1 LTSLPQALPFA
12 GNGAPHCSR
21 QPDDGAATEFV
32 RNLHRLYRAI
42 ASQAS
47 LAETL
52 EAVATE
58 ASAAADGATAVVFR
72 LEDGLLRTSAAAG
85 PDKAAI
91 GALPPL
97 LEPRLA
103 PWWRWRG
110 KIAAIGDEREWAAI
124 GSILPGLRWC
134 WSDRLETAA
143 GEVAGCLTLFG
154 SGVPPGA
161 AALAPLAELKQ
172 AAVLA
177 IEQANLLEELRYR
190 AEHDPATGLW
200 NRDKFQREVAGRRAG
215 GCIPAGTLLLV
226 ACDGVRRVREILG
239 EESGDA
245 LLREVVRRIG
255 RLPGEPLCGR
265 LSGDELV
272 LLLPSGSS
280 QDPLRFGDSVLS
292 ALREPA
298 LVDGHEFAVHAA
310 VGLARERQGEPWA
323 EWLRRARAAA
333 AAARLRTGAGRCV
346 EFDDS
351 LTLCSPE
358 RLELERR
365 LRGAAARGELQL
377 YYQPQVRTRGGG
389 IAGYEALMRWRNPEI
404 GTVSPAAFI
413 PVAEETGLIVEL
425 GRWALGE
432 ACRQARSWQR
442 EGLPARVG
450 VNVSAVQLAESDF
463 PRHVEQALA
472 ASGLPPSLLE
482 LEITESMVMQNRQLA
497 AERMRGLRRLGVE
510 FALDDFG
517 TGSSSLAYLKD
528 LPVQRLKVDRSFL
541 AELERASAPLLESII
556 RLAHQLGL
564 GVIVEGVETPR
575 QLELLAAMGAD
586 EIQGY
591 LTGRPV
597 PAGEAARQAVVA
609 RQGA

>member
-1 LTSLPQALPFA
+1 LPQALPFA
-12 GNGAPHCSR
+12 GNGADHCLRGPH
-21 QPDDGAATEFV
+21 DGAGTEFV
-32 RNLHRLYRAI
+32 RSLQRLYCAI
-42 ASQAS
+42 ACQAS
-47 LAETL
+47 LPETL
-52 EAVATE
+52 HEVARE
-58 ASAAADGATAVVFR
+58 ASAASGGATAVVFR
-72 LEDGLLRTSAAAG
+72 LEDSLLRISAAAG
-85 PDKAAI
+85 PHKAAAE
-91 GALPPL
+91 ALAP

-110 KIAAIGDEREWAAI
+110 KIAAIGHEPEWAWI
-124 GSILPGLRWC
+124 EGVFPGLGWC

-154 SGVPPGA
+154 SGAPPEA
-161 AALAPLAELKQ
+161 ALLAPLAELKQ

-200 NRDKFQREVAGRRAG
+200 NREKFQQEVARRRLDGPG
-215 GCIPAGTLLLV
+215 GAGTLVLV
-226 ACDGVRRVREILG
+226 TCDGVRRVREILG
-239 EESGDA
+239 EEIGDA
-245 LLREVVRRIG
+245 LLREVVRRIR

-272 LLLPSGSS
+272 LFLPAGSGV
-280 QDPLRFGDSVLS
+280 DPVWFSAGVVSVLS
-292 ALREPA
+292 EPV
-298 LVDGHEFAVHAA
+298 LVHGHEFAAHAA
-310 VGLARERQGEPWA
+310 AGLARERQGEPW
-323 EWLRRARAAA
+323 EQWLRRARAAA

-351 LTLCSPE
+351 LTFCSPE

-365 LRGAAARGELQL
+365 LRGAAGRGELQL
-377 YYQPQVRTRGGG
+377 YYQPQVRLDGGG

-413 PVAEETGLIVEL
+413 PVAEETGLIVGL

-432 ACRQARSWQR
+432 ACRQARAWHR
-442 EGLPARVG
+442 DGLPARVG
-450 VNVSAVQLAESDF
+450 VNVSAVQLAEPDF
-463 PRHVEQALA
+463 PRHVEEALA
-472 ASGLPPSLLE
+472 ASGLPASLLE

-497 AERMRGLRRLGVE
+497 AERMRELRRLGVE

-541 AELERASAPLLESII
+541 AELERDSAPLLESII

-564 GVIVEGVETPR
+564 AVIVEGVETPR
-575 QLELLAAMGAD
+575 QLGLLASLGAD
-586 EIQGY
+586 EVQGY
-591 LTGRPV
+591 LTGRPM
-597 PAGEAARQAVVA
+597 PAEEAARKAAGA
-609 RQGA
+609 RQSA

>member
-1 LTSLPQALPFA
+1 MRQALPFA
-12 GNGAPHCSR
+12 GNRADRCVR
-21 QPDDGAATEFV
+21 QPDDGAGTEFV
-32 RNLHRLYRAI
+32 RSLQKLYRAI
-42 ASQAS
+42 ASQAGLS
-47 LAETL
+47 ETL
-52 EAVATE
+52 GEVVRE
-58 ASAAADGATAVVFR
+58 ASAASGGATAAVFR

-85 PDKAAI
+85 PDKAA
-91 GALPPL
+91 AQSLPP

-103 PWWRWRG
+103 PWWRWHG
-110 KIAAIGDEREWAAI
+110 KIAAVGEGPEWARI
-124 GSILPGLRWC
+124 ESLWPGLRWC

-143 GEVAGCLTLFG
+143 GEVVGCLTLFG
-154 SGVPPGA
+154 A
-161 AALAPLAELKQ
+161 AALPDAAALDPLEELKQ

-200 NRDKFQREVAGRRAG
+200 NREKFHREVGRRRLGSCG
-215 GCIPAGTLLLV
+215 GAGTLLLV
-226 ACDGVRRVREILG
+226 TCDGVRRVREILG
-239 EESGDA
+239 EETGDA

-255 RLPGEPLCGR
+255 RLGGEPLCGR

-272 LLLPSGSS
+272 LFLAG
-280 QDPLRFGDSVLS
+280 QDPARFGACVAGALKEPVL
-292 ALREPA
+292 
-298 LVDGHEFAVHAA
+298 VNGHEFAVHAA
-310 VGLARERQGEPWA
+310 VGMARERHGEPWA

-346 EFDDS
+346 EFDGS
-351 LTLCSPE
+351 LMLYSPE

-377 YYQPQVRTRGGG
+377 YYQPQVRPRGGT
-389 IAGYEALMRWRNPEI
+389 IAGYEALMRWRSPEV

-432 ACRQARSWQR
+432 ACRQASSWRR

-450 VNVSAVQLAESDF
+450 VNVSAVQLAEPDF
-463 PRHVEQALA
+463 PRHVKEALA
-472 ASGLPPSLLE
+472 ASGLPASLLE
-482 LEITESMVMQNRQLA
+482 LEITESVVMQNRQLA
-497 AERMRGLRRLGVE
+497 AERMRELHRLGIE

-541 AELERASAPLLESII
+541 AELDRASAPLLESII

-591 LTGRPV
+591 LTGRPM
-597 PAGEAARQAVVA
+597 PAEEAARQAAAA
-609 RQGA
+609 RDDA